1 MLGIDGHPSYDPSA
15 SLNMDQSVVER
26 EEVEEEDD
34 GKIPDE
40 SRISKALSEQI
51 QKIVVLICLILLFLL
66 PLTQIETYRDSGYLL
81 HDKGMAI
88 AVDLYDEQTSW
99 QSYQDAIKVLI
110 AETGSAS
117 YYPMIWLRI
126 ADNNPIADEFNQD
139 MVDVYP
145 NGGSIGYL

>member
-66 PLTQIETYRDSGYLL
+66 PLTQIETY
-81 HDKGMAI
+81 
-88 AVDLYDEQTSW
+88 
-99 QSYQDAIKVLI
+99 
-110 AETGSAS
+110 
-117 YYPMIWLRI
+117 
-126 ADNNPIADEFNQD
+126 N
-139 MVDVYP
+139 
-145 NGGSIGYL
+145 